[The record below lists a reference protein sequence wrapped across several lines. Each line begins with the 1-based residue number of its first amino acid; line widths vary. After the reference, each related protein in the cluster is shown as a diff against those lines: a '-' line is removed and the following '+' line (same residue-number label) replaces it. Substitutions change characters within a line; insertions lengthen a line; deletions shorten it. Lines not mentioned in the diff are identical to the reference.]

1 MLLELK
7 HFFVVLFLLTQFLT
21 CPRTSPCPSSW
32 TPSSWRMCCCARLR
46 TGVNPVSAFVF
57 VTVPYE
63 LFMHAWHGGCS
74 SACFALHHRY
84 RQSPPGRCSQK
95 KIEKSLYDKYIYIYI
110 YICIVHIYIYNCLRF
125 ANPAEATGGL
135 EAWRLEARCL
145 RYPGNPFQ
153 FQNDLSKFQNNLK
166 CVFSV
171 SK

>member
-1 MLLELK
+1 MMI
-7 HFFVVLFLLTQFLT
+7 FLSAMG
-21 CPRTSPCPSSW
+21 PR
-32 TPSSWRMCCCARLR
+32 R
-46 TGVNPVSAFVF
+46 T
-57 VTVPYE
+57 
-63 LFMHAWHGGCS
+63 L
-74 SACFALHHRY
+74 
-84 RQSPPGRCSQK
+84 
-95 KIEKSLYDKYIYIYI
+95 
-110 YICIVHIYIYNCLRF
+110 NCLRF

>member
-1 MLLELK
+1 
-7 HFFVVLFLLTQFLT
+7 
-21 CPRTSPCPSSW
+21 
-32 TPSSWRMCCCARLR
+32 
-46 TGVNPVSAFVF
+46 
-57 VTVPYE
+57 
-63 LFMHAWHGGCS
+63 
-74 SACFALHHRY
+74 
-84 RQSPPGRCSQK
+84 
-95 KIEKSLYDKYIYIYI
+95 
-110 YICIVHIYIYNCLRF
+110 LRF